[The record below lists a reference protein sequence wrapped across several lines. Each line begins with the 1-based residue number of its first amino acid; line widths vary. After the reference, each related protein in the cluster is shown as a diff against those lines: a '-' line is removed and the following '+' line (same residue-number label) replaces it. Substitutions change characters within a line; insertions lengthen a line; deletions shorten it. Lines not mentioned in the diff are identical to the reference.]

1 MTLGY
6 HRDLELSIDAADAR
20 VRETLAA
27 EGFGVL
33 TEIDVQ
39 ATLKK
44 KLNVDF
50 RPYRILGACH
60 PPTAYRA
67 LSVKPEVGLLLPCNV
82 TVSANDDGTVRVAAI
97 DAEMMLKVVDSP
109 ELAEVATEVN
119 AALRRAVDAI

>member
-1 MTLGY
+1 MNIGY

-44 KLNVDF
+44 KLNADF

-60 PPTAYRA
+60 PPTALRA
-67 LSVKPEVGLLLPCNV
+67 LSVNLEVGLLLSCNV

-97 DAEMMLKVVDSP
+97 NAEIMLKVVDSP
-109 ELAEVATEVN
+109 ELADVATEVN
-119 AALRRAVDAI
+119 AALRRAVDAL

>member
-1 MTLGY
+1 MNIGY

-20 VRETLAA
+20 VRETLAD

-39 ATLKK
+39 AILKK
-44 KLNVDF
+44 KLNADF

-60 PPTAYRA
+60 PPTALRA
-67 LSVKPEVGLLLPCNV
+67 LSINPEVGLLLPCNV

-97 DAEMMLKVVDSP
+97 NAEMMLKVVDSP
-109 ELAEVATEVN
+109 ELAEVAAEVN

>member
-27 EGFGVL
+27 EGFGAL

-50 RPYRILGACH
+50 KPYRILGACH
-60 PPTAYRA
+60 PPTALRA
-67 LSVKPEVGLLLPCNV
+67 LTIKPEVGLLLPCNV

-97 DAEMMLKVVDSP
+97 NAELMLKVVDSP
-109 ELAEVATEVN
+109 ELAEVAIEVN
-119 AALRRAVDAI
+119 AALRRAIDAL

>member
-1 MTLGY
+1 MNIGY

-27 EGFGVL
+27 EGFGIL

-44 KLNVDF
+44 KLNADF

-60 PPTAYRA
+60 PPSA
-67 LSVKPEVGLLLPCNV
+67 LQALLLKPEVGLLLPCNV

-97 DAEMMLKVVDSP
+97 NAEIMLKVVDSP

-119 AALRRAVDAI
+119 AALRRAVDAL